1 MGVGCL
7 VKRIT
12 GKKVGTQSSQSKLIK
27 KRVLFMEIVSN
38 VEPRKNVTWE
48 WEDKNGPSR
57 VLMFTQP
64 ASQQCLRNNN
74 KNVLE
79 LSNVVAAATGKCVS
93 VRSVTGDYEGLGLY
107 GCRRYK

>member
-7 VKRIT
+7 VKRFT

-48 WEDKNGPSR
+48 WEDKTDPVVCSCSPS
-57 VLMFTQP
+57 QP
-64 ASQQCLRNNN
+64 AS
-74 KNVLE
+74 
-79 LSNVVAAATGKCVS
+79 S
-93 VRSVTGDYEGLGLY
+93 V
-107 GCRRYK
+107 